1 MRRHDRFTPEPL
13 RGWMQ
18 RDTPAYDFERWQR
31 SPVYVAQC
39 FTCAA
44 YLSLGGRIGGLRIK
58 RRYRKPED
66 QAKRDET
73 ARLVRQ
79 MRRDGLTRDDVMR
92 QHEARLLDSRGV
104 AVRVDID
111 QELERMRSA

>member
-1 MRRHDRFTPEPL
+1 MRRHDRFAPEPL

-31 SPVYVAQC
+31 SPVYTVQC
-39 FTCAA
+39 FTTAA
-44 YLSLGGRIGGLRIK
+44 YLSIDGRIDRRRLR
-58 RRYRKPED
+58 RAYRTPED

-79 MRRDGLTRDDVMR
+79 QRRDGLTRDDVMR
-92 QHEARLLDSRGV
+92 QQEARLLDSRGY

-111 QELERMRSA
+111 EELERFRSA